1 MKRNLQLGKAICAT
15 LLLVLMSFVNIS
27 FAQTQVATL
36 QHGEEFSAF
45 YGVNALVEAH
55 EAAVDGDIIT
65 LSSGGFAATDISK
78 AITLRGAGVTA
89 DTNTY
94 MTPTYVNGDFLVH
107 ISNESLP
114 LNVEGIFF
122 KDEMMCNENNLYHAS
137 FTKCNIEHFDVSYAD
152 YTCLYDVQFVNCLIK
167 SMALRVLSNVGGA
180 DVSIINSAIDSLYT
194 YDGSSNYVNVYN
206 SIVRTGSCY
215 NLYLHNSIL
224 MPGGGYYLSAY
235 NSYAYNCV
243 ITNSISFP
251 EPSEIHNCMQLN
263 GQYSMQQLFV
273 GYSNEFFDSDFHLT
287 DLLISFQGSDGTQ
300 VGIYGGAMPYNPR
313 PSYIVPHV
321 TTVAG
326 QSDSNGNLS
335 VDVEIVNENK

>member
-1 MKRNLQLGKAICAT
+1 MKKI
-15 LLLVLMSFVNIS
+15 LLFGLVMLALANVSI

-36 QHGEEFSAF
+36 QHGQDFSAF
-45 YGVNALVEAH
+45 YGVNAFIEAH

-78 AITLRGAGVTA
+78 AITLRGAGVVA
-89 DTNTY
+89 DTNTF

-107 ISNESLP
+107 IANESLP

-122 KDEMMCNENNLYHAS
+122 TDEILCNENNLYHAS
-137 FTKCNIEHFDVSYAD
+137 FTKCNIEHFDVSPDD

-167 SMALRVLSNVGGA
+167 TMALRVLSNIGGA
-180 DVSIINSAIDSLYT
+180 DVSIINSAVNSFIN

-206 SIVRTGSCY
+206 SFLIIYDSWY
-215 NLYLHNSIL
+215 NLYLHNSII
-224 MPGGGYYLSAY
+224 MPYGGWY
-235 NSYAYNCV
+235 NNNLYNTYAYNCV
-243 ITNSISFP
+243 ITNHITIV
-251 EPSEIHNCMQLN
+251 EPSEIHNCMQLY
-263 GQYSMQQLFV
+263 GEHPLTHIFV
-273 GYSNEFFDSDFHLT
+273 GWSDGFFDSDFHLT
-287 DLLISFQGSDGTQ
+287 DLINTFPGSDGTQ

-313 PSYIVPHV
+313 PSYIVPHI